1 MQEEYYNYYAS
12 APVFVWLAPEGEGL
26 KDYFE
31 KTHPLSHVMFYQGDD
46 KASALVEAL
55 EWAENK
61 YNSLSNEIVKQTFD
75 TYDADGS
82 GTIDKNELAKL
93 SKELGHS
100 LSDRELEDALKDLDT
115 NEDGV
120 IDFSEFQRW
129 WFSGFKCRSNHNRS
143 MIKIKK

>member
-1 MQEEYYNYYAS
+1 M
-12 APVFVWLAPEGEGL
+12 
-26 KDYFE
+26 
-31 KTHPLSHVMFYQGDD
+31 
-46 KASALVEAL
+46 EAL

-61 YNSLSNEIVKQTFD
+61 YNSLSNGIVKETFD

-93 SKELGHS
+93 CLELGHS
-100 LSDRELEDALKDLDT
+100 LNDKQLEEALKDLDT